1 MTGYRNVVRRAHI
14 QSKVTDPLRPHCC
27 TAREKRFQNI
37 ARYDERCNSDSH
49 HQTIR
54 FEGVRSNKRSKAD
67 SQGVIEAEK
76 ERKKAG
82 RVVEGAGVNSPPLP
96 RSSARP
102 APPRARSV
110 TNSRYRTRAPPVGD
124 QGRVYRR
131 RLVTDNSSS
140 SGGGFKKAMNYRPR
154 TR

>member
-27 TAREKRFQNI
+27 TVRGERFQNI

-54 FEGVRSNKRSKAD
+54 FEGVRSNKRSKAS
-67 SQGVIEAEK
+67 SQGVIERQK
-76 ERKKAG
+76 ERRRAG
-82 RVVEGAGVNSPPLP
+82 RVAEGAGVNSPPLLWC
-96 RSSARP
+96 SARP
-102 APPRARSV
+102 ARAEPAWFS
-110 TNSRYRTRAPPVGD
+110 THSRFRTRAPPVGD

-131 RLVTDNSSS
+131 RLVTQNNSS
-140 SGGGFKKAMNYRPR
+140 SGGGSKNR
-154 TR
+154 